1 MRQLTVR
8 THSIEIICTLF
19 GITLTMQEFPKGWQ
33 HTASNGLVA
42 MILQQWKVRVFQCGS
57 VELLFGTRSPD
68 RKKCALVQHPHLLL
82 LLRSKRMGLGGTA

>member
-1 MRQLTVR
+1 MRKRSLCRLSTGNLGRVV
-8 THSIEIICTLF
+8 LY
-19 GITLTMQEFPKGWQ
+19 
-33 HTASNGLVA
+33 ASLLDGTSRFKFWYPN
-42 MILQQWKVRVFQCGS
+42 WRVFQCGG